1 MENKIYYCPKC
12 GEVEVSSEGA
22 YCDECK
28 GSFDD
33 RCNMVRAALASVE
46 ETGDPIEDFRRRR
59 DALNSLHR

>member
-1 MENKIYYCPKC
+1 MGNGVCYCPKC
-12 GEVEVSSEGA
+12 GKVEVSSKDA

-28 GSFDD
+28 GTFDD
-33 RCNMVRAALASVE
+33 RCDMVRAALVSVE